1 MKRIGP
7 VAMVGVLVRATGTAL
22 AAVLHGTAGPDTL
35 NWTSSADETRG
46 LPGNDTLDRKGG
58 NDAVYGGRGVDR
70 ISGGAGR
77 DRIYGGNDNI
87 DSRDGSSRDYV
98 SCGPGYGMCNAEPQP
113 GVPQDFIADDCE
125 VGAL

>member
-1 MKRIGP
+1 
-7 VAMVGVLVRATGTAL
+7 MVGVLVRATGTAL

-70 ISGGAGR
+70 ISGGGR
-77 DRIYGGNDNI
+77 DRGYGGSGNDNI
-87 DSRDGSSRDYV
+87 DSRDDSSRDYV
-98 SCGPGYGMCNAEPQP
+98 SCGPGYDVYDAEPQP
-113 GVPQDFIADDCE
+113 GVPRDFIADDCE